1 MAEPTTRTE
10 FKAWCKR
17 KLGYP
22 VIDINVDDDQV
33 DDRVD
38 EAIQFWNTFMQNG
51 QQRVYL
57 KHKLTTDDVSRA
69 KTNTAET
76 ATAIGTGDSNATT
89 STLDGAVSASAT
101 SVTLTDATNFPT
113 TGSIIIAA
121 DGTNDAETV
130 AYTAKTG
137 NVLTTAALANAHLDD
152 AAVTLS
158 VTAEWGITQAYLPM
172 PDGVLSVL
180 RILPFTDRG
189 NLNMFDIRYQLRLN
203 DLYDFSDISVIHYQ
217 MTMWQLDL
225 LDMLLVGEKPI
236 AFNVTSDRL
245 YIDMAWADDMEVG
258 EYIIMEC
265 YRKLNAAEYTKA
277 FNDFWLKRYA
287 TALIKRQWGEN
298 LIKFQG
304 VTMLGGVSMNGETIY
319 NEAIREIGELETEGR
334 LVWEEPLL
342 FDIG

>member
-38 EAIQFWNTFMQNG
+38 EAIQYWNIFMQNG
-51 QQRVYL
+51 QQRMYL
-57 KHKLTTDDVSRA
+57 KHKLTADDVQRS
-69 KTNTAET
+69 KTNAEET
-76 ATAIGTGDSNATT
+76 AVAKGTGASEVSTSILGSAASSTDTT
-89 STLDGAVSASAT
+89 
-101 SVTLTDATNFPT
+101 VTLADASTFPIQ
-113 TGSIIIAA
+113 GEIKIAA
-121 DGTNDAETV
+121 DDTNAEEIV

-137 NVLTTAALANAHLDD
+137 NVLTTAALTLDHD
-152 AAVTLS
+152 VGSAVTLYVS
-158 VTAEWGITQAYLPM
+158 ATWGIGQDYLPM
-172 PDGVLSVL
+172 PDGILSVL

-236 AFNVTSDRL
+236 NFNLHAGRL
-245 YIDMAWADDMEVG
+245 YIDMSWNNDMEIG
-258 EYIIMEC
+258 EYIIIEC
-265 YRKLNAAEYTKA
+265 YRKLNAAEYTSA
-277 FNDFWLKRYA
+277 YNDFFLKRYA

-304 VTMLGGVSMNGETIY
+304 VTMLGGVQMNGETIY
-319 NEAIREIGELETEGR
+319 NEAIREITQLEEQGR
-334 LVWEEPLL
+334 ETWQEPTM

>member
-1 MAEPTTRTE
+1 MAEPTTRIE

-38 EAIQFWNTFMQNG
+38 EAIQFWNEFMQNG

-57 KHKLTTDDVSRA
+57 KHKLTQEDINRA
-69 KTNTAET
+69 KTNTKET
-76 ATAIGTGDSNATT
+76 PTALGTGAANIGTTTLNAEAGSGTT
-89 STLDGAVSASAT
+89 ILQLVDGT
-101 SVTLTDATNFPT
+101 SFPT
-113 TGSIIIAA
+113 TGVVRVNSENI
-121 DGTNDAETV
+121 T
-130 AYTAKTG
+130 YTAKTTVSG
-137 NVLTTAALANAHLDD
+137 NIVNLTVGSLSSTHPIASTI
-152 AAVTLS
+152 TLH
-158 VTAEWGITQAYLPM
+158 VTAEWGIGQDFIPM
-172 PDGVLSVL
+172 PDGILSVL

-225 LDMLLVGEKPI
+225 LDMILVGEKPI
-236 AFNVTSDRL
+236 NFSVISDRL
-245 YIDMAWADDMEVG
+245 YIDMAWSSDLDVG

-265 YRKLNAAEYTKA
+265 YRKLSPGDYTKA

-334 LVWEEPLL
+334 LVWEEPLM